1 MKHRQ
6 LSIKEQDAM
15 AGYLFV
21 LPILTMM
28 AIWFYYPA
36 IKSLIFSFQEV
47 NFFDL
52 NNPTTIGLANFR
64 ELFTDDKFRQAAGNT
79 LVITTVS
86 VPLLLGGGFII
97 AYNLENIRR
106 AKTVL
111 RTMFFIPAVT
121 SAVALT
127 MALMYLFVMDSPT
140 ILFFHRL
147 FGIPNVTWAAD
158 PRTALPFVALLVI
171 WKNLGLFIILYI
183 NGING
188 IPHEIFEA
196 AALDGAT
203 GFKRI
208 RHIVIPLV
216 RNTTVLCFILS
227 VMWCMQTF
235 DEPFTLA
242 RSGSVIGSPAGTTST
257 LITFFYSQNFR
268 FFRPGYASSAA
279 FTLFVILLLF
289 SLTQNALESRM
300 NREGR

>member
-1 MKHRQ
+1 MQKRP
-6 LSIKEQDAM
+6 LSIKQQDAI
-15 AGYLFV
+15 AGYFFV
-21 LPILTMM
+21 LPILIMM
-28 AIWFYYPA
+28 GIWLYYPA
-36 IKSLIFSFQEV
+36 IKSLIFSFQDV

-52 NNPTTIGLANFR
+52 YNPTNNGLANFR
-64 ELFTDDKFRQAAGNT
+64 ELFRDESFRQAAGNT
-79 LVITTVS
+79 LIITLVS
-86 VPLLLGGGFII
+86 VPILLVGGFTV

-106 AKTVL
+106 GKSL
-111 RTMFFIPAVT
+111 MRTMFFIPAVT

-127 MALMYLFVMDSPT
+127 MALMYLFVMDSPV
-140 ILFFHRL
+140 ILFFHRV

-158 PRTALPFVALLVI
+158 PSTALPFVALLVI
-171 WKNLGLFIILYI
+171 WKNLGLFIILFI

-188 IPHEIFEA
+188 ISQEIFEA
-196 AALDGAT
+196 AAIDGAT

-216 RNTTVLCFILS
+216 RPTTVLSFILS

-279 FTLFVILLLF
+279 FTLFVVLLLF
-289 SLTQNALESRM
+289 SVVQNLLERKLAK
-300 NREGR
+300 EGF

>member
-1 MKHRQ
+1 MKRKA
-6 LSIKEQDAM
+6 LSIQKQDAI
-15 AGYLFV
+15 AGYIFV
-21 LPILTMM
+21 LPILIMM
-28 AIWFYYPA
+28 GIWFYYPA
-36 IKSLIFSFQEV
+36 IKSLIFSFQDV

-52 NNPTTIGLANFR
+52 YNPTNNGLTNFR
-64 ELFTDDKFRQAAGNT
+64 ELFRDESFLQAAGNT
-79 LVITTVS
+79 IIITLVS
-86 VPLLLGGGFII
+86 VPMLLVGGFAI

-106 AKTVL
+106 GKSL
-111 RTMFFIPAVT
+111 MRTMYFIPAVT

-127 MALMYLFVMDSPT
+127 MALMYLFVMDSAV
-140 ILFFHRL
+140 ILFFHRV

-158 PRTALPFVALLVI
+158 PATALPFVALLVI
-171 WKNLGLFIILYI
+171 WKNLGLFVILFI

-188 IPHEIFEA
+188 ISQEIFEA
-196 AALDGAT
+196 AAIDGAT

-208 RHIVIPLV
+208 RHIVVPLV
-216 RNTTVLCFILS
+216 RPTTVLSFILS

-279 FTLFVILLLF
+279 FTLFIVLLVF
-289 SLTQNALESRM
+289 SVVQNLLERKLAK
-300 NREGR
+300 EGF

>member
-1 MKHRQ
+1 MKRKA
-6 LSIKEQDAM
+6 LSIHKQDAI
-15 AGYLFV
+15 AGYIFV
-21 LPILTMM
+21 LPILIMM
-28 AIWFYYPA
+28 GIWFYYPA
-36 IKSLIFSFQEV
+36 IKSLIFSFQDV

-52 NNPTTIGLANFR
+52 YHPTNNGLTNFR
-64 ELFTDDKFRQAAGNT
+64 ELFRDESFLQAAGNT
-79 LVITTVS
+79 IIITLVS
-86 VPLLLGGGFII
+86 VPMLLVGGFAI

-106 AKTVL
+106 GKSL
-111 RTMFFIPAVT
+111 MRTMYFIPAVT

-127 MALMYLFVMDSPT
+127 MALMYLFVMDSAV
-140 ILFFHRL
+140 ILFFHRV

-158 PRTALPFVALLVI
+158 PATALPFVALLVI
-171 WKNLGLFIILYI
+171 WKNLGLFVILFI

-188 IPHEIFEA
+188 ISQEIFEA
-196 AALDGAT
+196 AAIDGAT

-208 RHIVIPLV
+208 RHIVVPLV
-216 RNTTVLCFILS
+216 RPTTVLSFILS

-279 FTLFVILLLF
+279 FTLFIVLLVF
-289 SLTQNALESRM
+289 SVVQNLLERKLAK
-300 NREGR
+300 EGF